1 MRRRIIAVTP
11 LISLLLF
18 LFSGLYLD
26 NWSLAWTFFLLIPV
40 SMILFSSHPLKRLP
54 DMMPL
59 IALVAF
65 LWLGFG
71 FNLWHPGWLVFLL
84 IPLVDMIVE
93 RRINARKIVAVL
105 VTGGYIAI
113 GLITGKWS
121 PTWIM
126 FLLIPIINT
135 LFFPRN
141 HSFISFSGNEIK
153 NKFRHII
160 IDEEKDEDEL

>member
-18 LFSGLYLD
+18 LFSGMYLE
-26 NWSLAWTFFLLIPV
+26 NWSLGWTFFLLIPI
-40 SMILFSSHPLKRLP
+40 SLILFNRNPLKRLP
-54 DMMPL
+54 EMMPL
-59 IALVAF
+59 ITLVAF

-71 FNLWHPGWLVFLL
+71 FDLWHPGWVVFLL

-93 RRINARKIVAVL
+93 RKFYARKIVAVV
-105 VTGGYIAI
+105 VTGAYIAI
-113 GLITGKWS
+113 GLTTGKWS

-135 LFFPRN
+135 LFFPRS
-141 HSFISFSGNEIK
+141 HSFISFSGSDFKSKVRN
-153 NKFRHII
+153 II
-160 IDEEKDEDEL
+160 IDEEKDED